1 MLRKRKEP
9 KRRSL
14 ALTLMRDVEGT
25 AALKQEMFQKL
36 RAAGM
41 LANEDP
47 SDLEEA
53 ERMLRELAAMEK
65 GSG

>member
-1 MLRKRKEP
+1 M
-9 KRRSL
+9 SL

-41 LANEDP
+41 FANEDP

-53 ERMLRELAAMEK
+53 ERMLRELEEREK
-65 GSG
+65 HDA